1 MRRLLIILALVW
13 PMSAHAEQTGL
24 KRLTQRQDV
33 LGWEA
38 VGRIDFGEG
47 GYCTGTL
54 IAPDVVLTA
63 AHCTFNPD
71 GSPRNPAAMN
81 FRAGFADGKAI
92 AERHVTRLVLADGYM
107 GGAPASAENIRR
119 DAALLQLDE
128 AIPAGLAAPFLIA
141 TGETGQGDIGVVSYA
156 SGRDNAL
163 SIQRGCNIL
172 GRQGGL
178 FAFDCDVS
186 FGSSG
191 APVFDWSAGR
201 ARIVSIISAGNRS
214 DTGVVAYGME
224 LPDLVDTL
232 RGDLRS
238 GHGVVNA
245 EERSPEGKT
254 AEKKLAGARG
264 SARFVR
270 PPAP

>member
-1 MRRLLIILALVW
+1 MGRLLLILALAL
-13 PMSAHAEQTGL
+13 PLPAHAEQTGL

-54 IAPDVVLTA
+54 IATDLVLTA

-71 GSPRNPAAMN
+71 GSPRNPATIR
-81 FRAGFADGKAI
+81 FRAGFADGIAI
-92 AERHVTRLVLADGYM
+92 AERGVARLVLAEGYV
-107 GGAPASAENIRR
+107 GGAAASADNIRK
-119 DAALLQLDE
+119 DVAVLQLDA
-128 AIPAGLAAPFLIA
+128 AIPAGLAAPFVIA
-141 TGETGQGDIGVVSYA
+141 TGETGQSGISVVSYA

-178 FAFDCDVS
+178 LAFDCDVS

-191 APVFDWSAGR
+191 APVFDRSADR

-214 DTGVVAYGME
+214 DAGVVAYGME
-224 LPDLVDTL
+224 LPVLVQTL
-232 RGDLRS
+232 RDNLRT
-238 GHGVVNA
+238 GRGVISA
-245 EERSPEGKT
+245 EGRAPER
-254 AEKKLAGARG
+254 KKVEPVVTGARG